1 MEMFSTTAQ
10 KNVSERDM
18 IDWCCRHRL
27 RVGVPLH
34 PRSDAGRDNRSSAIR
49 PADGPP
55 VGFMLLS
62 GGQS

>member
-18 IDWCCRHRL
+18 MDWCCRHRL

-49 PADGPP
+49 PA
-55 VGFMLLS
+55 
-62 GGQS
+62 Q